1 VTGAKKGPSTRAK
14 LVFSFGLAFF
24 FFAVLEIG
32 ARAVGAGDPMA
43 FGGSRLLY
51 QHIYP
56 PLFVE
61 KLTLSPP
68 LQTETPRAVWRPR
81 DPRLVD
87 RSTPKTGTRVFVF
100 GESAVAGLGM
110 SENASFSRALERHLR
125 RAGDKTTVTNVG
137 IVALDSRQVQ
147 TCLKD
152 CCKNQ
157 KPEVVVLH
165 VGNNEFLEVHAQKFL
180 KARGKPFAV
189 TLDEIFSN
197 SAFFLA
203 LKNKAEAARNA
214 HLTQETF
221 STQSLRMSEHELVK
235 EKATTVAPEE
245 IDAAVKKHLANMKR
259 TIEIAKQAGA
269 KVILMTV
276 ATNLEWSGSQD
287 PKEGWLAKACGKPVP
302 ETGDERTNLLRAA
315 LDSLQKTIDDAA
327 KDPLDR
333 WEARYGRGVV
343 RRALGDS
350 KGALEELQKANDED
364 PHLRRCLSVM
374 NENMRALAREEG
386 CVLVDGAKVLAEQS
400 KDGICGFDMLYDYVH
415 FTPAGSERLGAALAQ
430 ALLGDQ
436 HADEL
441 KAWVKERDDALSAR
455 TQDALEV
462 EEYYGWNSDRSM
474 LSSRDLW
481 KYDNG
486 RDALDK
492 KAAEGNPSPEELVWC
507 ANAHALRVSEEK
519 RARDL
524 YEEARKKKPELG
536 AVIDSNLKW
545 LDAR

>member
-1 VTGAKKGPSTRAK
+1 MTGAKKGPSTRAK
-14 LVFSFGLAFF
+14 LVFSFGLAAFF
-24 FFAVLEIG
+24 FGVLEAG
-32 ARAVGAGDPMA
+32 ARSVGAGDPMA

-61 KLTLSPP
+61 
-68 LQTETPRAVWRPR
+68 TPKGVWRPR

-87 RSTPKTGTRVFVF
+87 RPTPKTGTRVFVF

-110 SENASFSRALERHLR
+110 SENASFSRALERHLH

-165 VGNNEFLEVHAQKFL
+165 VGNNEFLEVHAAKFL
-180 KARGKPFAV
+180 EVTGKPLAI
-189 TLDEIFSN
+189 TIDEIFTHSR
-197 SAFFLA
+197 FFLA

-214 HLTQETF
+214 NLTQETF
-221 STQSLRMSEHELVK
+221 STQSLRKTEHELVTKKGTQVSK
-235 EKATTVAPEE
+235 EEL
-245 IDAAVKKHLANMKR
+245 DAAVAKHLANTKR
-259 TIEIAKQAGA
+259 TIEIAKAAGA

-276 ATNLEWSGSQD
+276 ATNLEWQGSSD
-287 PKEGWLAKACGKPVP
+287 PKEGWLAKACGAPVP
-302 ETGDERTNLLRAA
+302 ETGDERTNMLRAA
-315 LDSLQKTIDDAA
+315 LDSLQKTIDDAS
-327 KDPLDR
+327 KDALDR
-333 WEARYGRGVV
+333 WEARYERGQV

-350 KGALEELQKANDED
+350 KGAQEELQKANDED

-374 NENMRALAREEG
+374 NENMRTLAKAEG
-386 CVLVDGAKVLAEQS
+386 CVLVDGAKILAEQS
-400 KDGICGFDMLYDYVH
+400 KDGITGFDMLYDYVH
-415 FTPAGSERLGAALAQ
+415 FTPAGAERLGAALAQ

-441 KAWVKERDDALSAR
+441 KTWVKERDDALAAR

-462 EEYYGWNSDRSM
+462 EEYYGWNSDRSV

-481 KYDNG
+481 KYDSG
-486 RDALDK
+486 REALDK
-492 KAAEGNPSPEELVWC
+492 KATDGLASPEELVWC
-507 ANAHALRVSEEK
+507 ADAHALRVSEEK
-519 RARDL
+519 RAREL

-536 AVIDSNLKW
+536 ALIDANLKW